1 MLAPGTHQVET
12 PETTNPSVRDFLH
25 LVFKRKAQILTF
37 FGATVLIVTIG
48 TLLWPPAFEAASQ
61 ILVKIGRE
69 NLFVPASGVSPV
81 VNINREHQ
89 INSEIEILKSRS
101 LAKKVVDALGPK
113 TIYPKLKEKGAR
125 SGGNGK
131 GADARKF
138 LVEKAALKL
147 QKGLDIK
154 AVKKS
159 NVIEVR
165 FTNRDPEMAAAVV
178 NKLVDFFL
186 DRHLDVHKNP
196 QSYQFFK
203 KQSQA
208 LKEKLMQGEEK
219 LKAFKGEH
227 NLTSLEE
234 ERGLSLNQE
243 AILTAALNLTITQE
257 AETKNRIKEIR
268 KQLASTPKNIPQGK
282 EVNYNPYLINTLEA
296 RLLELELKESGLLTK
311 YTTRNR
317 LVQNVIS
324 EIRIVKDKL
333 AEQGKKGYKKSLYG
347 PNPTFQLLQ
356 QGLFQNET
364 DLKALNAKKKTQR
377 SQLSEY
383 GEKLDKLNQIE
394 MELNQIESQLDV
406 DQQNYRLYLTKFEE
420 SRISH
425 AMDVERITNVTVIE
439 PALPPLKPISPK
451 TSLNILLGI
460 LLGGFGGLF
469 LSFFLEY
476 LDDSMDKPEEVERYL
491 RLPVLASI
499 PELENA

>member
-1 MLAPGTHQVET
+1 VET
-12 PETTNPSVRDFLH
+12 PETTNPSMRDFLH

-37 FGATVLIVTIG
+37 FIVTVLIVTIG
-48 TLLWPPAFEAASQ
+48 TFLWPPAYEAASQ

-81 VNINREHQ
+81 VNINREQQ

-113 TIYPKLKEKGAR
+113 TIYPRLKEKSAR
-125 SGGNGK
+125 AGGNGK
-131 GADARKF
+131 GADAGKI
-138 LVEKAALKL
+138 LVEMAALKL
-147 QKGLDIK
+147 QKGLNIK
-154 AVKKS
+154 AIKKS

-196 QSYQFFK
+196 QSYEFFK

-208 LKEKLMQGEEK
+208 LKDKLGKGQEN
-219 LKAFKGEH
+219 LKSFKGEH

-234 ERGLSLNQE
+234 ERALSLNQE
-243 AILTAALNLTITQE
+243 AELAAALNQTITLE

-268 KQLASTPKNIPQGK
+268 KQLTSTPETIPQGN

-296 RLLELELKESGLLTK
+296 RLVDLELKERDLLTK

-317 LVQNVIS
+317 LVQNVRS
-324 EIRIVKDKL
+324 EIQIVKNKL
-333 AEQGKKGYKKSLYG
+333 VEQNNKSYKKSLYG
-347 PNPTFQLLQ
+347 PNPTYQLLQ
-356 QGLFQNET
+356 QELFQNET
-364 DLKALNAKKKTQR
+364 NLKALNAKKKTQR
-377 SQLSEY
+377 SQLAAY
-383 GEKLDKLNQIE
+383 REKLDKLNRIE
-394 MELNQIESQLDV
+394 MELNQLQNQLDV

-451 TSLNILLGI
+451 ASLNILLGI

-469 LSFFLEY
+469 LAFFLEY

-491 RLPVLASI
+491 RLPVLTSI
-499 PELENA
+499 PELKNA